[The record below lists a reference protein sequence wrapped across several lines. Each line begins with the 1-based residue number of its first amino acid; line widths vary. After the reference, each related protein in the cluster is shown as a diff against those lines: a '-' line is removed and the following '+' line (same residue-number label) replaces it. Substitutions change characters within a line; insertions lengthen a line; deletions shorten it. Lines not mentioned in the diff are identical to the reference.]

1 MAYTP
6 YKPATY
12 GSGAGAFDVFC
23 VDLTEVVSG
32 GGTSDVKFSNPF
44 VVLAVYDGT
53 TNSYQ
58 SWDTV
63 YQTTL
68 SGAFGVEIP
77 SGILK
82 QTDTGVT
89 ITENGAVKQ
98 FPTMQKAF
106 YLKDYQAPGQHITT
120 HTHGGGGIT
129 ETAQFYPNFSDSL
142 DLLNAMGSAFDS
154 VCVVANHIFTI
165 DCGLAGTGLFLFF
178 AVKRGENQPFFTV
191 IP

>member
-1 MAYTP
+1 MAYSP

-12 GSGAGAFDVFC
+12 GSGVGVFDIYC
-23 VDLTEVVSG
+23 VDLTEVVAPASTG
-32 GGTSDVKFSNPF
+32 DVKFSNPF

-53 TNSYQ
+53 TNSYK
-58 SWDTV
+58 SWDEV
-63 YQTTL
+63 QNSIL
-68 SGAFGVEIP
+68 INAFSIEIP

-82 QTDTGVT
+82 QTDTGT
-89 ITENGAVKQ
+89 ITENGVIKQ

-106 YLKDYQAPGQHITT
+106 YLKDYQAPGQHLTT

-154 VCVVANHIFTI
+154 VCVVANHTFTI
-165 DCGLAGTGLFLFF
+165 DCGLAGSGLFMFF

-191 IP
+191 LP